1 MTNVNTEPARIMLAA
16 NLDIR
21 AASPLAREL
30 ATVRGRDLLID
41 ASSVERVGAQ
51 CVQVLLSAAATW
63 NADMVQIDIERESDA
78 FMQGIAI
85 LGISKSR
92 LINEELH
99 R

>member
-1 MTNVNTEPARIMLAA
+1 MTNVTTEPARILLAV
-16 NLDIR
+16 NLDIT

-30 ATVRGRDLLID
+30 LALRGRDLLID
-41 ASSVERVGAQ
+41 ASRVERVGAQ
-51 CVQVLLSAAATW
+51 CLQVLLSAAATW
-63 NADMVQIDIERESDA
+63 NADMVPIDLERESDA
-78 FMQGIAI
+78 FRHGIAV

>member
-1 MTNVNTEPARIMLAA
+1 MTSVNTEPARIMLAA

-30 ATVRGRDLLID
+30 VAVRGRELLID
-41 ASSVERVGAQ
+41 ASRVERVGAQ
-51 CVQVLLSAAATW
+51 CMQVLLSAAATW
-63 NADMVQIDIERESDA
+63 NTDMVQIDIERESEA
-78 FMQGIAI
+78 FIQGIET